1 MFYLEFN
8 IDIQEQNK
16 GDQYVYDTF
25 RYCLC
30 NISMADID
38 NAPLCYISIGH
49 LLINPFLLFTDM
61 GFQRVQYETFRV
73 VYVLLLKLNVL
84 MMIVQLQSDIS
95 EISKMLAL
103 FISMLYVVTD
113 VNKIVYFSQII
124 ETIQNYAAYKR
135 RL

>member
-1 MFYLEFN
+1 
-8 IDIQEQNK
+8 
-16 GDQYVYDTF
+16 
-25 RYCLC
+25 
-30 NISMADID
+30 
-38 NAPLCYISIGH
+38 
-49 LLINPFLLFTDM
+49 M

-73 VYVLLLKLNVL
+73 VYVLLLGLNVL

-103 FISMLYVVTD
+103 FISILYVVTD
-113 VNKIVYFSQII
+113 VNQIVYFSQII